1 MPMLEY
7 DVRRIEIDDVD
18 LSKSITNP
26 FDPLLIVRDPYN
38 SRIIKELYQIASE
51 NSFLSIYP
59 FRWSSI
65 LTSKAKGTNTFDQS
79 LSLELYIDVSSWL
92 KLKARHWRSLQVA
105 PPYTM
110 WEALLCIHLHLY
122 IIINY
127 LMTSFDEH
135 QAHENYLTHIT
146 QTTHSMGQYTKRN

>member
-7 DVRRIEIDDVD
+7 DVRRIEIYDVD

-38 SRIIKELYQIASE
+38 SRFIKELYQIASK

-65 LTSKAKGTNTFDQS
+65 ITSKAKGTNTFDQS

-92 KLKARHWRSLQVA
+92 KLKTRHWRSLQVV

-146 QTTHSMGQYTKRN
+146 QTTHSMG

>member
-18 LSKSITNP
+18 LRKSITNP
-26 FDPLLIVRDPYN
+26 FDPLLIVWDPYN
-38 SRIIKELYQIASE
+38 SRIIKELYQIASG

-92 KLKARHWRSLQVA
+92 KLKARHSRSLQVA
-105 PPYTM
+105 PPIHNVGSF
-110 WEALLCIHLHLY
+110 ALYSSSLVHHVIIHKL
-122 IIINY
+122 
-127 LMTSFDEH
+127 
-135 QAHENYLTHIT
+135 QACNPLGWL
-146 QTTHSMGQYTKRN
+146 S